1 MKAVVESV
9 LPNLLFGFND
19 STGVSIQQRLGTST
33 ALESSF
39 HADS

>member
-19 STGVSIQQRLGTST
+19 STGVSIQQRLGTSA
-33 ALESSF
+33 ALESCF